1 MSEQGSRHQDRRT
14 TFGQSTRRAF
24 GAPWRAL
31 KALRDPEA
39 RRGAALLLLA
49 GSGVSNTG
57 IAVYALV
64 LVQQHARYA
73 FYIGIGALLLIAV
86 VQTGI
91 AALLVK
97 RNIRGSM
104 FGNSFEISDE
114 QVEQIARVSAAAGVA
129 AAAAT
134 QVGAA
139 AQ

>member
-1 MSEQGSRHQDRRT
+1 MGEQGSRRQHHCT
-14 TFGQSTRRAF
+14 SFGQ
-24 GAPWRAL
+24 GARLALGPPWRAL

-57 IAVYALV
+57 IAVYALA
-64 LVQQHARYA
+64 LVQRHARYA

-104 FGNSFEISDE
+104 FGNSFEISDD

-134 QVGAA
+134 QVGGA

>member
-1 MSEQGSRHQDRRT
+1 MSFRHDTQL
-14 TFGQSTRRAF
+14 AL

-73 FYIGIGALLLIAV
+73 FYMGIGALLLIAV

-91 AALLVK
+91 TALLVK
-97 RNIRGSM
+97 RNIKGSM

-114 QVEQIARVSAAAGVA
+114 QVEQIARASAAAGVA
-129 AAAAT
+129 AAAAPRA
-134 QVGAA
+134 GSA

>member
-1 MSEQGSRHQDRRT
+1 MGEQGSCHQGRRT
-14 TFGQSTRRAF
+14 SFRQGARRAL

-64 LVQQHARYA
+64 LVQRHARYA
-73 FYIGIGALLLIAV
+73 FYIGIGALLLIAL

-134 QVGAA
+134 QVGGAS
-139 AQ
+139 Q

>member
-1 MSEQGSRHQDRRT
+1 MTFRRDI
-14 TFGQSTRRAF
+14 GLVP

-64 LVQQHARYA
+64 LVQRHAEYV
-73 FYIGIGALLLIAV
+73 FYLGLGALLLVAV

-97 RNIRGSM
+97 RSIRGSM

-114 QVEQIARVSAAAGVA
+114 QAEQIARA
-129 AAAAT
+129 
-134 QVGAA
+134 GAA
-139 AQ
+139 ASSVVTTLAGRKEADR

>member
-1 MSEQGSRHQDRRT
+1 MTFRREM
-14 TFGQSTRRAF
+14 GLVR

-64 LVQQHARYA
+64 LVQRHAQYA
-73 FYIGIGALLLIAV
+73 FYLGLGALLLVAV

-97 RNIRGSM
+97 RSIRGSM
-104 FGNSFEISDE
+104 FGNSFEISDA
-114 QVEQIARVSAAAGVA
+114 QAEQIARAGAAAGA
-129 AAAAT
+129 AAAAGRKET
-134 QVGAA
+134 DQ
-139 AQ
+139 

>member
-1 MSEQGSRHQDRRT
+1 MGEQGSCHQGRRT
-14 TFGQSTRRAF
+14 SFRQGARRAL

-31 KALRDPEA
+31 KALRHPEA

-64 LVQQHARYA
+64 LVQRHARYA

-134 QVGAA
+134 QVGGA

>member
-1 MSEQGSRHQDRRT
+1 MSFRHDARL
-14 TFGQSTRRAF
+14 AL

-73 FYIGIGALLLIAV
+73 FYIGLGALLLIAV

-114 QVEQIARVSAAAGVA
+114 QVEQIAKASAAAGVA
-129 AAAAT
+129 AVTAT
-134 QVGAA
+134 RTGNGTQ
-139 AQ
+139 